1 MDIMLSR
8 SCMQKNIDLLFL
20 TYKVLE
26 QTKII
31 IVMIILRG
39 KWWGEIDNKGV
50 QKIGGKMEMFYYLDC
65 GNNGNVG
72 TDFCQN
78 QQLLYLNQ
86 NVWMLLN
93 EMYTSIKV

>member
-1 MDIMLSR
+1 
-8 SCMQKNIDLLFL
+8 MQKNIDLLFL

-50 QKIGGKMEMFYYLDC
+50 QKIGGKMEMFYYLGC

>member
-1 MDIMLSR
+1 MMQWDTTIDQKKNKLLINTTMWVNLMDIMLSR

-39 KWWGEIDNKGV
+39 KW
-50 QKIGGKMEMFYYLDC
+50 
-65 GNNGNVG
+65 
-72 TDFCQN
+72 
-78 QQLLYLNQ
+78 
-86 NVWMLLN
+86 
-93 EMYTSIKV
+93 